1 MQEGGRT
8 SGIHASTAAVPG
20 QVSESES
27 SLFARWSPSTMRLV
41 RMMRAF
47 FTIAA
52 ALNGLGQAGSVAIRR
67 SSCSPTARS
76 IDFQQVRCA

>member
-8 SGIHASTAAVPG
+8 LGIRASTAAVPG

-27 SLFARWSPSTMRLV
+27 SCRTVVALHERLV
-41 RMMRAF
+41 RMMPAF

-67 SSCSPTARS
+67 SSRSPTARLL
-76 IDFQQVRCA
+76 DFQQVRRA